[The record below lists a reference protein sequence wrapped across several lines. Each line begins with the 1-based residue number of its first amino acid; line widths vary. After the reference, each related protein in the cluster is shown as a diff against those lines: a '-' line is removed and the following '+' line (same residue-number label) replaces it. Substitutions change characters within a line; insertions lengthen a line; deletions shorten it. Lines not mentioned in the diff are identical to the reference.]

1 LLSCGFSGPRRP
13 ARQFR
18 KSETGRKSV
27 FVENEVNPWLRR
39 LARASAWA
47 LLAGV
52 VVLVVSGWGI
62 TQTEIIYN
70 ATFGLIDR
78 RLANA
83 IHRSVNAPLAFFF
96 LAHVLINIKIAVSRR
111 RHPTPWVV
119 NSILAIIGAGL
130 MAGVVYMEYF
140 R

>member
-1 LLSCGFSGPRRP
+1 M
-13 ARQFR
+13 
-18 KSETGRKSV
+18 
-27 FVENEVNPWLRR
+27 ENEVNPWLRR

-47 LLAGV
+47 LLAGI

-70 ATFGLIDR
+70 STFGLIDR
-78 RLANA
+78 RLANT
-83 IHRSVNAPLAFFF
+83 IHRSANAPLAFFF
-96 LAHVLINIKIAVSRR
+96 LAHVLINIKIALSRR
-111 RHPTPWVV
+111 RHPVPWVV

-140 R
+140 RSGG